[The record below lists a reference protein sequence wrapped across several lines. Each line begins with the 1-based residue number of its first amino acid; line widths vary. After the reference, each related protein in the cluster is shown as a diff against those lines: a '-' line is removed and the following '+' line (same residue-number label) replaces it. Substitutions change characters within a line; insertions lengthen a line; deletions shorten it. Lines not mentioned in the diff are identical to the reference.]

1 MKFLR
6 TLAEHA
12 AEVKKIKVDIVF
24 NYMMTRLSCVIQRC
38 IANSLNTRVSNLNSH
53 ATKAAARA
61 YIVSAGHVS
70 THNNIRIG
78 GRVVRDV

>member
-1 MKFLR
+1 MYNNIQQHHVFCIVTCVFICLDNVVC
-6 TLAEHA
+6 H
-12 AEVKKIKVDIVF
+12 IKCSVLCMLLFVF
-24 NYMMTRLSCVIQRC
+24 ITYF
-38 IANSLNTRVSNLNSH
+38 
-53 ATKAAARA
+53 KPAARA